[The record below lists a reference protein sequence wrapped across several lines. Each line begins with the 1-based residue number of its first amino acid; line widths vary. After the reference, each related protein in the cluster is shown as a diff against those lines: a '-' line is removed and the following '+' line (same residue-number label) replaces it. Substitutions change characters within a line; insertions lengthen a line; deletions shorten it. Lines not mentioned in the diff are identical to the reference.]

1 MDFFMVYIYQISP
14 ELRKIPIPQIIIG
27 TETSKPV
34 SCLAPVSV
42 PTKGLNRK
50 AFAAITMF
58 A

>member
-1 MDFFMVYIYQISP
+1 MLYIYQISP
-14 ELRKIPIPQIIIG
+14 AFREIPSPQIIMG

-42 PTKGLNRK
+42 PTNGLNRK

>member
-1 MDFFMVYIYQISP
+1 MVYIYQISP
-14 ELRKIPIPQIIIG
+14 ALRKIPIPQIIIG